1 MRKRTLLPLI
11 ENIEKFN
18 SLRTTLC
25 RLIFLTN
32 ILRLLLK
39 RPKET
44 GGQRNCVPTARDT
57 GCVVT
62 KVTLRYPTCPLDCV
76 KLQWVAPIVMDI
88 EGSAFRGELLRPE
101 INLTIKSIGFTCSQM
116 IHLVL
121 RYTCHLRQLV
131 FDCNK

>member
-1 MRKRTLLPLI
+1 MVQTDLPGMRKRTLLPLI

-18 SLRTTLC
+18 SLRKTLC

-32 ILRLLLK
+32 ILSLLLK
-39 RPKET
+39 RPRET
-44 GGQRNCVPTARDT
+44 GRAKKCVPTAGDA

-88 EGSAFRGELLRPE
+88 EGFAFRGELLRPE
-101 INLTIKSIGFTCSQM
+101 IIQEDQN
-116 IHLVL
+116 
-121 RYTCHLRQLV
+121 Y
-131 FDCNK
+131 